1 MKKTLFTVVLVWVFA
16 LVLTG
21 CGKEDAK
28 VVCEYTDKADG
39 ITMTMKTVWKFDDD
53 NYIAYQSQETTTKFD
68 DEDLYKSYV
77 ESAKSAD
84 HEEAEGVKY
93 SFKQNDKDKSYTVTN
108 EYTEKFVKN
117 ALKEASTEDKK
128 EMTAASIIK
137 SYETVGMK
145 CKYVGVSKKDLG
157 VK

>member
-1 MKKTLFTVVLVWVFA
+1 MKKTLFAVVLVGVFA

-21 CGKEDAK
+21 CGKKDAK

-39 ITMTMKTVWKFDDD
+39 ITMTMKTVLKFDDD

-93 SFKQNDKDKSYTVTN
+93 SFRQNDKDKSYTVTN

-117 ALKEASTEDKK
+117 ALKDIGKQILRLYKQFASEK
-128 EMTAASIIK
+128 
-137 SYETVGMK
+137 
-145 CKYVGVSKKDLG
+145 
-157 VK
+157 